1 MPPRA
6 PRRAAAA
13 APLRLR
19 APPPRSAGLKP
30 DQLSA
35 PEPHPTRRPLAASG
49 AASRPPVPAPAPPA
63 RLPLGP
69 AARSSPLGLTPGVP
83 RADHA
88 DWSLGLHSQP
98 PYLPRIRSRPGGAA
112 ATWGVA
118 RGWHWD
124 RTPSRPGCVGPTFP
138 RRWRLRARR
147 VPRSKLAEF
156 SPVTRPCGQRRWRGW
171 RAPGGARVPRSS
183 SAPRSSFRRAAA
195 GGPGFPRVSAAA
207 SGRRRGSPARLRRG
221 CSPRPP
227 RLPRLPAGTELSSAL
242 LPGPPRFPSSPF
254 SPPSATPSTSAALR
268 DRRARAESDWPRL
281 HASHGLSSRAPRPR
295 MKTYRIQRFGTY
307 APDRSRKEK

>member
-1 MPPRA
+1 MLIGRW
-6 PRRAAAA
+6 
-13 APLRLR
+13 
-19 APPPRSAGLKP
+19 GFI
-30 DQLSA
+30 
-35 PEPHPTRRPLAASG
+35 
-49 AASRPPVPAPAPPA
+49 
-63 RLPLGP
+63 
-69 AARSSPLGLTPGVP
+69 
-83 RADHA
+83 
-88 DWSLGLHSQP
+88 HSP

-124 RTPSRPGCVGPTFP
+124 RTPFRPGCVGPTFP

-147 VPRSKLAEF
+147 VPRSKRAEF
-156 SPVTRPCGQRRWRGW
+156 PPVTRPDGQRRWRGW

-242 LPGPPRFPSSPF
+242 LPGPSRIPSSP
-254 SPPSATPSTSAALR
+254 SRPPSATPSTSAALR
-268 DRRARAESDWPRL
+268 ERRARAESDRPRL
-281 HASHGLSSRAPRPR
+281 HASHGLSFSRAPRPSAR
-295 MKTYRIQRFGTY
+295 KPE
-307 APDRSRKEK
+307 PDAGPLPPPSPSTWDVLVAAALQVSRPPGAATVGPRGLETTNDSLLPGCWLPSARQPVPLHTADNHVVGAELLEGGGEEQPPLWTTVSGPKRRSTM